1 MLLKDFLQGNNFKPT
16 RWAIENGI
24 HPPILSLYLRGK
36 AGLSA
41 KTMAKIIA
49 ATGGQVTFAD
59 LVAGPGDG
67 NRDGGQPGDGNGE
80 GQRGEVEP

>member
-1 MLLKDFLQGNNFKPT
+1 MNLREFLAENNIRPT
-16 RWAIENGI
+16 PWARQSGLVPEVILRYLNGQ
-24 HPPILSLYLRGK
+24 R
-36 AGLSA
+36 GLSA

>member
-1 MLLKDFLQGNNFKPT
+1 MNLAEYLKSEKIAPT
-16 RWAIENGI
+16 KWAIANRVPVPVITRYLNGQ
-24 HPPILSLYLRGK
+24 R
-36 AGLSA
+36 GLSA

-67 NRDGGQPGDGNGE
+67 KRDGGQPGDGNGE

>member
-1 MLLKDFLQGNNFKPT
+1 
-16 RWAIENGI
+16 
-24 HPPILSLYLRGK
+24 
-36 AGLSA
+36 
-41 KTMAKIIA
+41 MAKIIA